1 MTQAARHHDP
11 DYCPFEECGES
22 TSTESSDESIDSG
35 EEEEDAISSSSESE
49 DEPDSSESE
58 DVDDVAE
65 SEDEPD
71 SSESEDGDDV
81 AESEDE
87 PDSSES
93 EDVPSKRQRQSS
105 PPKLLHALRECATT
119 LDGFSELDKKKQKYV
134 VHVLFVMLAVLLY
147 PMNATWQDAGGGGP
161 IPSSTSPTTGRSHAR
176 LSLDLAI
183 SRSRD
188 LAISRSRSQS
198 TTLRPA
204 LARDL
209 ALGLTR
215 TTRFARLPL
224 QVSEQRSISPILE
237 AGTSTIWTASSNGSP
252 PTAASTA

>member
-22 TSTESSDESIDSG
+22 TSPDSSDESIDSG
-35 EEEEDAISSSSESE
+35 EEEEDATSSSSSSESE
-49 DEPDSSESE
+49 DEPVST
-58 DVDDVAE
+58 
-65 SEDEPD
+65 
-71 SSESEDGDDV
+71 ESEDGDDV

-105 PPKLLHALRECATT
+105 APNLLDALHECATT

-188 LAISRSRSQS
+188 LALSLPLSVPLSLAISLSVS
-198 TTLRPA
+198 
-204 LARDL
+204 L
-209 ALGLTR
+209 ALR
-215 TTRFARLPL
+215 ATRFARLPL

-252 PTAASTA
+252 PAAASTA